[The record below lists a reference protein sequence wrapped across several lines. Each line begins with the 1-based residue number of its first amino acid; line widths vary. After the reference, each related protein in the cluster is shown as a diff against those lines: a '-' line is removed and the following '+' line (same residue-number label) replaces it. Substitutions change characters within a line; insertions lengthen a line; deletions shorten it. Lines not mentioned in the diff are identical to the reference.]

1 VTQGREQSRRDLVLY
16 TDGAARGNPGPAG
29 AGVHIE
35 TRDGGVV
42 DEIAEYLGETT
53 NNVAEYRAL
62 LLALERARDLG
73 GREIEIRSDSEL
85 MVRQMTG
92 RYRVRNSALLPLY
105 ERASEL
111 ASAFASVAYV
121 HVRRDRNR
129 AADRLANAAIDAHR
143 ARRDCLSS

>member
-1 VTQGREQSRRDLVLY
+1 VLY

-35 TRDGGVV
+35 TRDGGLV
-42 DEIAEYLGETT
+42 DEISEYLGETT

-85 MVRQMTG
+85 VVRQMTG
-92 RYRVRNSALLPLY
+92 LYRVRNPALLPLY
-105 ERASEL
+105 ERANAL
-111 ASAFASVAYV
+111 ARSFASVAYI

-143 ARRDCLSS
+143 GRRDSLNG